1 MSKQRN
7 LEQKRAN
14 LAWKCIQKVKEEVFK
29 DDLKK
34 QKEYGS
40 LARSAPADVQANGLG
55 QILAFWRAKA
65 SKDGKPNPE
74 TAHYQILQ
82 HVTDWLNHQNSLQ
95 LETKDMVTWI
105 TTSDDMSDYRR
116 AAAETIAFLI
126 WLKRFTEA
134 ELP

>member
-1 MSKQRN
+1 MSKQRD

-14 LAWKCIQKVKEEVFK
+14 LAWKCVQKVKNEVFK

-40 LARSAPADVQANGLG
+40 LTRSAPSDIQANGLG
-55 QILAFWRAKA
+55 QTLAFWRAKS

-74 TAHYQILQ
+74 TPHYQILQ
-82 HVTDWLNHQNSLQ
+82 HVTNWLIHQDSLR
-95 LETKDMVTWI
+95 LETKDVVEWI
-105 TTSDDMSDYRR
+105 TTSENISDYRR
-116 AAAETIAFLI
+116 ATAETVAFLI